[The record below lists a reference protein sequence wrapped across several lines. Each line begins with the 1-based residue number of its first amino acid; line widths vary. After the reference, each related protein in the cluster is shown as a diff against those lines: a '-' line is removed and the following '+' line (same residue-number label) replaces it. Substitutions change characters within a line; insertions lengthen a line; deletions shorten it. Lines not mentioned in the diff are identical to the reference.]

1 MYIDKIMTRK
11 VISIREE
18 TRINMML
25 ELMHEHQLQHLPVV
39 NNSAEILGIVSYQ
52 DILKAAP
59 SAITTLSVGEAN
71 YLLGKIIAEQI
82 MQHNVVSCK
91 PTTLIEEAGQILRQ
105 QNISSL
111 PVVEENKLIGIV
123 TMEDILDF
131 FLDLTGCR
139 QTDATRIA
147 VKVSD
152 EKGILSHLINIINGL
167 GGYIVTIVSPTEL
180 DHEGKRVCII
190 RYYADNPH
198 LLDNQLK
205 QAGIELITE
214 NFLAEQSSQTSDN
227 FQANIASKFPDD
239 TQEQQVADF
248 IGNNDQIAKMMN
260 IQIESVNKGTC
271 QLTMKVTPQHLNA
284 AGVLH
289 GAAAFALADV
299 AFAIASNT
307 HNRVALSLDSNIK
320 FLTSCQMGDSL
331 IASAKE
337 ISLGKTIAHYQIEIK
352 RVSDNKLTALFTGS
366 VFRKEEK
373 LIEN

>member
-1 MYIDKIMTRK
+1 
-11 VISIREE
+11 
-18 TRINMML
+18 
-25 ELMHEHQLQHLPVV
+25 
-39 NNSAEILGIVSYQ
+39 
-52 DILKAAP
+52 
-59 SAITTLSVGEAN
+59 
-71 YLLGKIIAEQI
+71 
-82 MQHNVVSCK
+82 VVSCK

-111 PVVEENKLIGIV
+111 PVIEANKLVGIV

-131 FLDLTGCR
+131 LLDLTGCR

-152 EKGILSHLINIINGL
+152 EKGNLSHLIDIINEL

-180 DHEGKRVCII
+180 DQEGKRVCII

-198 LLDNQLK
+198 MLDDQLK
-205 QAGIELITE
+205 QAGIEIITE
-214 NFLAEQSSQTSDN
+214 NFLAEKSFETTANYQKKINSNSSNDN
-227 FQANIASKFPDD
+227 QAQQIA
-239 TQEQQVADF
+239 EF
-248 IGNNDQIAKMMN
+248 IGKNDQIAKMMN
-260 IQIESVNKGTC
+260 IQIESVEKGSC

-289 GAAAFALADV
+289 GGATFALADV
-299 AFAIASNT
+299 AFAIASNS
-307 HNRVALSLDSNIK
+307 HNRIALSVDSNIK
-320 FLTSCQMGDSL
+320 FLTACQAGESL
-331 IASAKE
+331 IATAKE

-352 RVSDNKLTALFTGS
+352 RVSDNKLSALFTGS